1 MEFAN
6 KEEQRVWES
15 FRSSR
20 GKAPTPSTRPPTE
33 QPIKP
38 LGHGAALAV
47 REWRVELLAAV
58 GAVVL
63 LAAEKG
69 SGKTALCMRLAA
81 AVSSGTPFLDQL
93 QTTQGRVL
101 YVQAD
106 ECEAV
111 TEVRRRLM
119 GLPEGAYSVRY
130 CEGLIDQHWLIGQ
143 IKTGAYDLV
152 VIDSATSGLAS
163 EGSEVHD
170 PAFVRSLYRIHRA
183 CSASR
188 VTAVITTHLTKPFQ
202 AQSRQVVSAPDIAG
216 MATIGNAIDDLWGLI
231 RVPGKSETFRL
242 NCLGKRNCRLDTVWT
257 LTGCE
262 EDFSFSLDNVDG
274 DQMPATRRELRQKI
288 LDHLGALEEWQQPD
302 AIAAAVGSTYEV
314 VRRYCSE
321 LFGEDLIA
329 RQRGSIE
336 GRGRPPWLYAQK
348 ETV

>member
-1 MEFAN
+1 MELAN
-6 KEEQRVWES
+6 HKE
-15 FRSSR
+15 
-20 GKAPTPSTRPPTE
+20 P
-33 QPIKP
+33 PIKP
-38 LGHGAALAV
+38 LGQGAALAV
-47 REWRVELLAAV
+47 REWRVELFAAV

-69 SGKTALCMRLAA
+69 SGKTALAMRLAE

-93 QTTQGRVL
+93 QTRQGRVL

-106 ECEAV
+106 ECEEV

-119 GLPEGAYSVRY
+119 GLSEGAYSVKY
-130 CEGLIDQHWLIGQ
+130 CQGIIDQEWLLGQ
-143 IKTGAYDLV
+143 IQKGGHDLV
-152 VIDSATSGLAS
+152 LIDSATSGLTS

-202 AQSRQVVSAPDIAG
+202 AQPRQVVSAPDIAG
-216 MATIGNAIDDLWGLI
+216 MATIGNAIDDIWGLI
-231 RVPGKSETFRL
+231 RAPGKAETFRL

-262 EDFSFSLDNVDG
+262 EDLSFSISSVDG
-274 DQMPATRRELRQKI
+274 DQMPEQRRELRQKI
-288 LDHLGALEEWQQPD
+288 LRHLALTDDWRHPD
-302 AIAAAVGSTYEV
+302 AIAPAVGSSYEV

-329 RQRGSIE
+329 RQQGHHE
-336 GRGRPPWLYAQK
+336 GPGRRPWLYARK
-348 ETV
+348 PSG